1 MKYFFVFLCLLVSIF
16 TFSSTCELQWIKD
29 MEGNAY
35 FAPGK
40 MLISGQKLFVH
51 GTNYI
56 KVYNVSDPSSPMPS
70 GSTEDLSGSCG
81 DSNQCTFDIA
91 MFKGDTY
98 IFLSS
103 KSSTGIRC
111 YDLTTQ
117 TYACKGMVN
126 KAQVNSIGVIKTQNK
141 RYVVFPGGMNGLY
154 YADFTNPP
162 GGCQVVPYDLL
173 PEIKHSAHQIITF
186 EYAGKVYM
194 GMVATYDPFTLY
206 DVTNFPNVST
216 VFTTTD
222 NAYDA
227 AFYGGK
233 VYINSRNNGL
243 KIYNVPSGTLAG
255 SYTNYNFSLAYGINV
270 DANYIYLS
278 LGNCQTT
285 GGFEILDRNTLTSIL
300 DPDFAPNSCNIEVDF
315 DIMGIEGSGSTY
327 VFRSATSKIEDY
339 KIVCGDYANL
349 TLGSY
354 SPTNVDPGTT
364 FNLNIGLK
372 NTGTLSVE
380 GASGTLST
388 THNKVTINTP
398 NQNYGTI
405 APNQTVTRSHS
416 ITVAPDAT
424 AGPINFTLN
433 VSTSN
438 AGSYSFNFVVN
449 INEPRAILTR
459 TISKNSTTQSL
470 DVTYTNTG
478 NADFTSS
485 FSLGLTSYTK
495 GVSFNPS
502 SNTFSNIQKNT
513 SQTKNYPY
521 TLSNNCTPL
530 NFISLYAKENPFKSD
545 IPEEERNVDLLS
557 GTGQYPYIKR
567 YDSSLSKNGTN
578 YTLHLTLKNIG
589 NASGNNISATLSAD
603 RTEVSWSPTNTPEY
617 GQIPENT
624 TKSNDFEFTVP
635 DGTSGIVNFTA
646 EIVSNEGCW
655 VYTFAHDLADIQF
668 QYIDEKHCGCGVH
681 CSSDHPDI
689 YEGTST
695 GPSCVEFDFKLK
707 NNGTSTA
714 TNVDAYLEET
724 AGNSNVTIDVNHT
737 TYTLNSGQE
746 GYNLSPSFSLYIND
760 SFCSGDNSTCP
771 KLYLRLSIP
780 DFNFTKALTFTVK
793 ATSENPPPP
802 PSSCNLSYKSSS
814 LQITSDNNGDGKANP
829 GETVQFTIEIQN
841 TGGTDAPSVKGTIS
855 EDSSKADYITLGTST
870 ANFGTIQAGKSVR
883 NSTPFSFT
891 LTEDAQTGTYYFP
904 ISISSSCSTSNF
916 SSTIPISVY
925 SSGGG
930 TVTLSYQR
938 YSVSGSSDSSYLE
951 AGKEQTLYVTLKND
965 STTALPTS
973 QATLSSLEPKVQIKT
988 QGSYQILAGRESS
1001 AEFDVFLD
1009 SSFTGKSI
1017 PFHIEVQNAIVSN
1030 PDFNVSV
1037 GEPPLP
1043 PPPPVQA
1050 LSIPIIVHSKGANN
1064 TMWKTD
1070 VFLQNPS
1077 NQNQSLTLKLLK
1089 ADSENQT
1096 PPQSQINLSPF
1107 ASLTI
1112 KDILDNPGFPEFRG
1126 YSIAGLLIEFS
1137 STTPPFA
1144 SARIYNDQGDAGTYG
1159 QFIPS
1164 IPVST
1169 STRGTSG
1176 NIPAYLF
1183 GMVKNSKY
1191 RSNIGLANVSSLWNE
1206 IKITFIDSE
1215 GFSFGSPITKNLAPY
1230 NITQINDIA
1239 SAAGLSGD
1247 VGAFTVKVESNT
1259 KVDFIAWGSVVDN
1272 TTGDASFIND
1282 QIQSYSKALIMGVA
1296 HAKGAVN
1303 TNWRTDLNV
1312 YNPASSNLTL
1322 RLTYYRYGY
1331 DGFTSSKRLDPIG
1344 PGGTMIIEDILSQFV
1359 GLSEDEAGFII
1370 AYPETNVDKNPIIS
1384 ARTYN
1389 DLAEKGT
1396 YGQFVSGL
1404 DFEKGGILSG
1414 KKLYFSGIS
1423 INENFRANLGIL
1435 NGEKENANT
1444 VTVSLYSKEGDF
1456 VSSFQEYLQYP
1467 LTAIQINYNFLSS
1480 KFGIPSFDDYTII
1493 VEGSGNTFAYI
1504 SQVDNKTSD
1513 PIFILPSL
1521 R

>member
-1 MKYFFVFLCLLVSIF
+1 MKYFIFILGLFVPIFLI
-16 TFSSTCELQWIKD
+16 SSTCELQWIKD
-29 MEGNAY
+29 MEGSGY

-56 KVYNVSDPSSPMPS
+56 KVYNVSDPSSPIAS
-70 GSTEDLSGSCG
+70 GATEDLSGTCG
-81 DSNQCTFDIA
+81 DSNQCTYDIA
-91 MFKGDTY
+91 MFEGDNY

-111 YDLTTQ
+111 YDITSTS
-117 TYACKGMVN
+117 YPCKGYVY
-126 KAQVNSIGVIKTQNK
+126 KAQVPAIGVIKTQNK
-141 RYVVFPGGMNGLY
+141 RYLVFPGLKGLY
-154 YADFTNPP
+154 YADFTSPP
-162 GGCQVVPYDLL
+162 GGCQEVEYSSIT
-173 PEIKHSAHQIITF
+173 EIKHQAHQIIVF

-216 VFTTTD
+216 VFTTND
-222 NAYDA
+222 LAYDA

-233 VYINSRNNGL
+233 VYVNSRNNGL

-255 SYTNYNFSLAYGINV
+255 SYTNYNYSLTYGINV

-300 DPDFAPNSCNIEVDF
+300 DPNFVPNFCNTENDF

-339 KIVCGDYANL
+339 KIVCGDHPNL
-349 TLGSY
+349 TLASY

-424 AGPINFTLN
+424 AGSINFTLD
-433 VSTSN
+433 VTTSN
-438 AGSYSFNFVVN
+438 AGSYSFNFSVN
-449 INEPRAILTR
+449 INEPRPILIR
-459 TISKNSTTQSL
+459 TISKNPTTDSL

-485 FSLGLTSYTK
+485 FSLTLTSYTK

-502 SNTFSNIQKNT
+502 SNTFSNIPKG
-513 SQTKNYPY
+513 SYITKNYPY
-521 TLSNNCTPL
+521 NLSNNCTPL

-545 IPEEERNVDLLS
+545 VPEEEVNVGLLS

-567 YDSSLSKNGTN
+567 YDSTLTKNGTN
-578 YTLHLTLKNIG
+578 YTLRLTLKNIG
-589 NASGNNISATLSAD
+589 EAAGNNIVATLSAD
-603 RTEVSWSPTNTPEY
+603 RTEVSWTTNQQNY
-617 GQIPENT
+617 GNIPINS
-624 TKSNDFEFTVP
+624 TKFMDFGFTVP

-655 VYTFAHDLADIQF
+655 IYNFSHDLADIQF
-668 QYIDEKHCGCGVH
+668 QYIDEKHCGCGAH
-681 CSSDHPDI
+681 CLSDHPDI
-689 YEGTST
+689 FEGTST
-695 GPSCVEFDFKLK
+695 GASCVEFDFKLK
-707 NNGTSTA
+707 NTGTSTA
-714 TNVDAYLEET
+714 TNVNAYLEET
-724 AGNSNVTIDVNHT
+724 AGNSNVTIGVNNT
-737 TYTLNSGQE
+737 TYTLNPGQE
-746 GYNLSPSFSLYIND
+746 GYNSSPSFSLYISD
-760 SFCSGDNSTCP
+760 SFCSGDDSTCP

-780 DFNFTKALTFTVK
+780 DYNFTKDLNFTVK
-793 ATSENPPPP
+793 ATSDNPPPP
-802 PSSCNLSYKSSS
+802 PPSCNLSYKNGS
-814 LQITSDNNGDGKANP
+814 LQITSDNNGDGKVNP

-870 ANFGTIQAGKSVR
+870 ANFGTIQAGKSSR
-883 NSTPFSFT
+883 NSTTYSFT

-930 TVTLSYQR
+930 TVTLSYQS
-938 YSVSGSSDSSYLE
+938 YSVSGSSDSTYLE
-951 AGKEQTLYVTLKND
+951 AGKTQKLYITLKNE
-965 STTALPTS
+965 SSTALPTS
-973 QATLSSLEPKVQIKT
+973 QATLSTTEPKLQINS
-988 QGSYQILAGRESS
+988 QGSYTILAGKTGTAPFE
-1001 AEFDVFLD
+1001 VTLD
-1009 SSFTGKSI
+1009 SSYKGNSI
-1017 PFHIEVQNAIVSN
+1017 KFHIEVQNAIVSN

-1037 GEPPLP
+1037 GEPPPP

-1050 LSIPIIVHSKGANN
+1050 LSIPIVVHSEGANN
-1064 TMWKTD
+1064 TIWKTD
-1070 VFLQNPS
+1070 IFLQNPS
-1077 NQNQSLTLKLLK
+1077 NQSQSLTLKLLK
-1089 ADSENQT
+1089 ADLENQT

-1107 ASLTI
+1107 ASLPI
-1112 KDILDNPGFPEFRG
+1112 KDILDNSGFPEFRG

-1144 SARIYNDQGDAGTYG
+1144 SARIYNDQGEAGTYG

-1164 IPVST
+1164 IPVS
-1169 STRGTSG
+1169 SSIRGTSG
-1176 NIPAYLF
+1176 DIPAFLV
-1183 GMVKNSKY
+1183 GMAKNAKY

-1206 IKITFIDSE
+1206 LKITLIDSK
-1215 GFSFGSPITKNLAPY
+1215 GLPFGSQIVKTLAPF
-1230 NITQINDIA
+1230 NVTQINDIA
-1239 SAAGLSGD
+1239 GQAGLSGD
-1247 VGAFTVKVESNT
+1247 IGAFTVKVESNT

-1272 TTGDASFIND
+1272 ITGDASFIND
-1282 QIQSYSKALIMGVA
+1282 QIQSYSKALVLGVA
-1296 HAKGAVN
+1296 HAKGAVD
-1303 TNWRTDLNV
+1303 TNWRTDLNI
-1312 YNPASSNLTL
+1312 YNPALSNLTL

-1331 DGFTSSKRLDPIG
+1331 DGFNISKRLDPVSS
-1344 PGGTMIIEDILSQFV
+1344 GGTVIIEDVLSQLT
-1359 GLSEDEAGFII
+1359 GLSENESGFII

-1396 YGQFVSGL
+1396 YGQFISGL

-1423 INENFRANLGIL
+1423 MNENFRANLGIL

-1444 VTVSLYSKEGDF
+1444 ITVSLYSKEGNF
-1456 VSSFQEYLQYP
+1456 VSSFQEYLPYP
-1467 LTAIQINYNFLSS
+1467 LMAIQINYDLLSS
-1480 KFGIPSFDDYTII
+1480 KFGIPSFDGYTII

-1504 SQVDNKTSD
+1504 SQVDNQTSD